1 MTSSTAFHNPSAIC
15 SFVAVVWFF
24 VAKIIFLPA
33 VAADPRTEE
42 YDVELG
48 RMSDFSR
55 SMAAQSVVASSPELP
70 RVRRRAFP
78 QKDSPHI
85 CLAFLS
91 CCDRTD
97 LLNHTMAAAIR
108 HMEEDEPSNLRYEI
122 AWVDNGSGAE
132 LTQEILNSYQIEH
145 ALPMEQNLGLA
156 FGMNLLI
163 QNLCTA
169 PYILLLE
176 EDWLYLDDL
185 VVKQTDRRK
194 AAIATAI
201 AFVESRPIA
210 YDGRQVMGVF
220 LRPET
225 YASFLQFPYLDIWQD
240 MVVDLQL
247 VGSSTDGV
255 DYAAESKAEKIDY
268 QIVCSDPSTTS
279 KYIWGSF
286 TNGAGLYKRSALM
299 DVGRMYGEPGD
310 AFHERYV
317 EGNFAY
323 RAGLKYCHAAIQLGD
338 CRDLGDRKCT
348 AAFYHIGGGR
358 GTRPMKATNTK
369 CASDLWNF
377 VGTPI
382 FRRFLKLQGGIA
394 DMCSSKEIQELKQ
407 LKAKEEDA
415 EEYRL
420 EVKERNREVFK
431 REQAERQQMIVQA
444 QFLKESDK
452 DFLRQNFDWL
462 SALTDAE
469 IDEAADGMERLA
481 RSPHPLEGYWD
492 SHGRTLV

>member
-1 MTSSTAFHNPSAIC
+1 MSCFVFAAVWL
-15 SFVAVVWFF
+15 FVASS
-24 VAKIIFLPA
+24 IFLSG

-42 YDVELG
+42 LEVELG
-48 RMSDFSR
+48 QMSDFSR
-55 SMAAQSVVASSPELP
+55 SLTAQSAVASSPESP

-78 QKDSPHI
+78 QKDKPHV

-97 LLNHTMAAAIR
+97 LLNHTLAAAIR
-108 HMEEDEPSNLRYEI
+108 HMEEDEPRNLRYEI
-122 AWVDNGSGAE
+122 AWVDNGSGAQS
-132 LTQEILNSYQIEH
+132 TQEILNSYQIDH
-145 ALPMEQNLGLA
+145 ALPMEQNLRLA
-156 FGMNLLI
+156 FGMNMLI

-185 VVKQTDRRK
+185 VAEQTDRRK

-201 AFVESRPIA
+201 AFLETNPTA

-240 MVVDLQL
+240 VDVDLHQL
-247 VGSSTDGV
+247 EATTDGV
-255 DYAAESKAEKIDY
+255 DCAAESKTENIHY
-268 QIVCSDPSTTS
+268 QIVCSDPSLNS
-279 KYIWGSF
+279 KYIWGSY

-299 DVGRMYGEPGD
+299 DVGRLYGEPGD

-338 CRDLGDRKCT
+338 CKDFGNRTCT

-358 GTRPMKATNTK
+358 GTRPILPTNSK

-377 VGTPI
+377 VGTPM
-382 FRRFLKLQGGIA
+382 FHRLRKLRGSMSDI
-394 DMCSSKEIQELKQ
+394 CSKKEIQDLKQ

-415 EEYRL
+415 EEYRQQ
-420 EVKERNREVFK
+420 VKERNREVFEK
-431 REQAERQQMIVQA
+431 EQAERQAMIAQA
-444 QFLKESDK
+444 RILKETDK

-462 SALTDAE
+462 SAFTDAE
-469 IDEAADGMERLA
+469 IDEVADVRERLA

-492 SHGRTLV
+492 SHGRPLV